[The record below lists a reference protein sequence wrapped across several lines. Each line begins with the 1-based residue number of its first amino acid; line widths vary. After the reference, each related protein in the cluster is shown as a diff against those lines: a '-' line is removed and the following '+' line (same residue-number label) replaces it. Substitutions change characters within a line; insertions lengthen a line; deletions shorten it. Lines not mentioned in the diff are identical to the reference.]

1 VVSGSV
7 IIGSYVCS
15 SSWDKIWDGF
25 GAMQRAGVLP
35 IVSVI
40 VMAIQACGALGSL
53 CSWEADAHD
62 RNCPWI

>member
-1 VVSGSV
+1 
-7 IIGSYVCS
+7 
-15 SSWDKIWDGF
+15 
-25 GAMQRAGVLP
+25 MQRAGVLP
-35 IVSVI
+35 NVSVI